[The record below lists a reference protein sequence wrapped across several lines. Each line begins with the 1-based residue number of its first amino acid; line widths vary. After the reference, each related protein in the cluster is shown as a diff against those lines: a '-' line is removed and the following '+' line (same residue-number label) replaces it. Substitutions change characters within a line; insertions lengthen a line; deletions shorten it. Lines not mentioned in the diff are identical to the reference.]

1 MSETAQRC
9 ISCSVVGC
17 EYHQEP
23 CHCTADVVEISNS
36 KATKSRETLCST
48 FKPSAELKC
57 KCK

>member
-1 MSETAQRC
+1 MSGTAQRC

-17 EYHQEP
+17 EYHQDP

-57 KCK
+57 K